1 MRAKLIV
8 IDRLGRGGGGGSG
21 EQAMN
26 LQQVANGCEKEGDKA
41 KRGSK
46 AAAMR
51 IRTISDIKKI
61 ATLLSHHHLLLCLSL
76 TLVESLFLGFGL
88 FVEPKSECQNKGM
101 SKTSEQKQS
110 EKKIWRTERK
120 RI

>member
-8 IDRLGRGGGGGSG
+8 IERLGRGGGGGGG

-51 IRTISDIKKI
+51 IRTISDIKKSQHFSP
-61 ATLLSHHHLLLCLSL
+61 TTTSYFVSLSHSLNLC
-76 TLVESLFLGFGL
+76 F
-88 FVEPKSECQNKGM
+88 
-101 SKTSEQKQS
+101 
-110 EKKIWRTERK
+110 
-120 RI
+120 